1 MKYMAMHNRTDNKKF
16 TICAIG
22 SSESSHVVSRVKC
35 FAERGHRVYL
45 LCNTVTGLAGVTEIV
60 PQALSIRWLHIV
72 FKVANAFSKRILK
85 QSIIHYEGIAYLL
98 YNYLQI
104 LKQCKPDVVHIHY
117 AYSIWAWMAAVTS
130 YPVVVSIMGGDVLFD
145 EQGSPTP
152 RGKWLTLQLLENAD
166 LVTSKSDYLIAVLD
180 RLGGFGSKAIK
191 VVWGVDLARFH
202 HVDTTALRAQL
213 GLSPQHRVILS
224 PKILQPFYNVHLL
237 VEAMPHILT
246 ACSEARLLIT
256 EYLADPDY
264 RKQIGERVEQLGIQD
279 CVTFVGHIPHHEMPL
294 YYSLAEVT
302 VAVPSS
308 DGLPQTLLEG
318 MACAVPNILSHL
330 PRYEEVVTH
339 EESAYFVDS
348 SPQGIAEGVLRLF
361 SDRALCSRIVYNGLE
376 VVKAEADFA
385 KEVSR
390 VESKYTEVLAR
401 PRKRRGLLARAR
413 ILREVSRYFIQP

>member
-1 MKYMAMHNRTDNKKF
+1 
-16 TICAIG
+16 
-22 SSESSHVVSRVKC
+22 
-35 FAERGHRVYL
+35 
-45 LCNTVTGLAGVTEIV
+45 VTGLTGVTEIV
-60 PQALSIRWLHIV
+60 PQPLPIRWLHII
-72 FKVANAFSKRILK
+72 FKLVNAFSKRVLK

-130 YPVVVSIMGGDVLFD
+130 YPIVVSIMGGDVLFD

-152 RGKWLTLQLLENAD
+152 RGKWLTLQLLESAD
-166 LVTSKSDYLIAVLD
+166 LVTSKSDYLITVLD
-180 RLGGFGSKAIK
+180 KLGGFGSKAIK

-202 HVDTTALRAQL
+202 HMDTTALRAQL
-213 GLSPQHRVILS
+213 SLSPQHRVILS
-224 PKILQPFYNVHLL
+224 PKILQPFYNVHLI
-237 VEAMPHILT
+237 VEALPHILA
-246 ACSEARLLIT
+246 ACPEARLLIT

-264 RKQIGERVEQLGIQD
+264 RKQIVERVEQLGIQD

-302 VAVPSS
+302 VAIPSS

-318 MACAVPNILSHL
+318 MACAVPNILSRL

-348 SPQGIAEGVLRLF
+348 SPQGIAKGVLRLF
-361 SDRALCSRIVYNGLE
+361 SDRALCTRIAQNGLE
-376 VVKAEADFA
+376 IVEAQGDFA
-385 KEVSR
+385 QEVSR
-390 VESKYTEVLAR
+390 VESKYAEVLAR
-401 PRKRRGLLARAR
+401 PRKRRKLLTRAR
-413 ILREVSRYFIQP
+413 ILREVARYFIQP